1 MLQDH
6 WSSKVP
12 TSAGETTT
20 SPPNGRRGF
29 KEPFAS
35 WDQLFDCT
43 TCTSD
48 YADGRRQV
56 AYIDTGMCSVT
67 QNQMKII
74 NGERVALSTE
84 CVQREGR
91 TMSYIDGS
99 GLTAEEYLVPSRANE
114 WRQNTQA
121 TRLIRLHPAPNR
133 YTPPRRLPS
142 KGARRNICRLA
153 AARYP
158 EPRDSPDS

>member
-1 MLQDH
+1 MNAAGSLVIEGTDIRRRDH
-6 WSSKVP
+6 HLAAERP
-12 TSAGETTT
+12 T
-20 SPPNGRRGF
+20 GF
-29 KEPFAS
+29 KEAFAS

-43 TCTSD
+43 TFTSD

-56 AYIDTGMCSVT
+56 AYIDTGMCSIT
-67 QNQMKII
+67 ENQMKII

-99 GLTAEEYLVPSRANE
+99 GLTTEEYLMPSRANE

-133 YTPPRRLPS
+133 YTPPADFPQRGLEGIS
-142 KGARRNICRLA
+142 AG
-153 AARYP
+153 
-158 EPRDSPDS
+158 